1 MTLMYHDHS
10 NLYHSSS
17 VLVIKADIK
26 QNHFISMCMAMSV
39 VMSVV
44 MYQMDLKSYYS
55 HDQIS
60 VVIYIAALRRNSYTL
75 KFK

>member
-10 NLYHSSS
+10 NSYQSSS

-26 QNHFISMCMAMSV
+26 QNHFISMA
-39 VMSVV
+39 MSVV